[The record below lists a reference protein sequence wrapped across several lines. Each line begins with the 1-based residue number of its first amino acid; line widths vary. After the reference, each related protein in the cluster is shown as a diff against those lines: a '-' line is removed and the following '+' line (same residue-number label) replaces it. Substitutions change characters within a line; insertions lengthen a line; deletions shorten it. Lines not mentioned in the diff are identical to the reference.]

1 MLKPAVFLDRDGVL
15 NVEKGYVYRIS
26 DFEWV
31 NGAKESIKYL
41 NEKDYLIFVVTNQ
54 SGIAKGFYSEE
65 SFIKLHKKIRSF
77 LSKKNIFIDEVQYAP
92 YHQNAKIKKY
102 KKKSLLRKP
111 GNLMLKN
118 IMNEWHIDKK
128 RSFMIGDQ
136 ISDQIAA
143 RKSKLYFEFVKKN
156 LLGQIKKI
164 NKRF

>member
-1 MLKPAVFLDRDGVL
+1 MSALRF
-15 NVEKGYVYRIS
+15 
-26 DFEWV
+26 
-31 NGAKESIKYL
+31 L
-41 NEKDYLIFVVTNQ
+41 NEKKYYIFVVTNQ